1 MLARR
6 AVIRTLYEPLSRP
19 SISKRYSTG
28 CFQVHGVLHVEV
40 GAERRQTGDHAD
52 VGDVEQDFA
61 ADAIDAKVGADRR
74 NDVHH
79 AQDYGR
85 NVRLDGGPGGCEDGY
100 LKQLVVFVHLILSIE

>member
-6 AVIRTLYEPLSRP
+6 AVIRTFLKPLSRP
-19 SISKRYSTG
+19 FISKRYGTG

-40 GAERRQTGDHAD
+40 GAERRQTCNHAD

-79 AQDYGR
+79 AQDDGR
-85 NVRLDGGPGGCEDGY
+85 NIRLNGGPGGCEDGD
-100 LKQLVVFVHLILSIE
+100 LQNL